1 MKVVGAVRFY
11 DLRGLPLL
19 LLAGVE
25 EAPMRVVTA
34 RLRALKKFLM
44 TLLAPVGLI
53 LMRVEYRRNQ
63 FAS

>member
-19 LLAGVE
+19 LLADVE
-25 EAPMRVVTA
+25 EVPMRVGTA
-34 RLRALKKFLM
+34 RLRASKKFLM
-44 TLLAPVGLI
+44 ILLAAVGLI
-53 LMRVEYRRNQ
+53 LIRAEYRWNQ